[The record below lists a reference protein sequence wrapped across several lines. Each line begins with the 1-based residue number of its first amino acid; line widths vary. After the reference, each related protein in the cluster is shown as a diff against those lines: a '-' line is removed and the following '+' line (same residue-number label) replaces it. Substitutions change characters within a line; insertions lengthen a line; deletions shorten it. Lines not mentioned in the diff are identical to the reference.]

1 MKKTISLMIAL
12 AMLLS
17 LSIPAFAVESPNA
30 VAITDDVLSDAYISF
45 SEQLNDLGFSA
56 NTCFEDFVSGY
67 EGSGI
72 DSIQHYIDALIDM
85 EIANAA
91 KTEAIVAENLQH
103 ALENA
108 DVQNDSVMPYSVTYA
123 WYDNIGTSSPALP
136 REATYSWYNILSTV
150 KKGDILQETEGLIA
164 QFTGH
169 IAIIQGKYW
178 DSTYKQYYIRTIEAG
193 ASGVVYGV
201 LDDTRYEERG
211 VYIHYVTSATTA
223 NISNAVTFCQN
234 QLGKAYNW
242 GALTGIGSCSYLSSA
257 STWYCTELVW
267 AAFYNQGIN
276 IYGSGIPGN
285 IYMPADFAASSML
298 TSRSIY

>member
-1 MKKTISLMIAL
+1 MKKTVSLL
-12 AMLLS
+12 TVLVMLLS
-17 LSIPAFAVESPNA
+17 LSIPAFAAESPNTA
-30 VAITDDVLSDAYISF
+30 ALTDDVLSDAYISF
-45 SEQLNDLGFSA
+45 SEKLNDLGFSA

-67 EGSGI
+67 KGNNN
-72 DSIQHYIDALIDM
+72 DSIQNYVDALVDI
-85 EIANAA
+85 EIENAA
-91 KTEAIVAENLQH
+91 RTEAIVAENLQY

-108 DVQNDSVMPYSVTYA
+108 DLQNDNVTPYSVTYA
-123 WYDNIGTSSPALP
+123 WYDNIGTSSPSLP
-136 REATYSWYNILSTV
+136 REAKYSQYNILSAV
-150 KKGDILQETEGLIA
+150 KKGDILQETDGLIA

-201 LDDTRYEERG
+201 LDDTRYDDRG
-211 VYIHYVTSATTA
+211 VYIHYVTSATTT

-242 GALTGIGSCSYLSSA
+242 GALTGIGSCSSSSSA

-285 IYMPADFAASSML
+285 IYMPSDFAASSKL